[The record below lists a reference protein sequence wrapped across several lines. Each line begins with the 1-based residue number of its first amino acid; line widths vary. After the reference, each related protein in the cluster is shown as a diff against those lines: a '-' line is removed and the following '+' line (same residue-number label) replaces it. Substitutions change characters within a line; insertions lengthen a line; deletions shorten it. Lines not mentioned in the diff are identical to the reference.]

1 MSSPLS
7 QMISPALM
15 HQTNRSAFRPLLSD
29 VSFLISAVILLVFM
43 QAILRALLWVRNL
56 PLSEN
61 IPVSDIAWS
70 FVIGARFDLLVVA
83 YIMLPL
89 VFILLLP
96 NGLGG
101 RKLVRAW
108 LMVTGSLL
116 LFLGVSEL
124 EFYHE
129 FNTRLN
135 SLAIQYWKEDPA
147 TVGSMIWNAFPVVR
161 YLLLWVTLAAFYV
174 WVLSRLN
181 HLIQKFGQPYP
192 RVWLRLPIFL
202 VCAFLLAWA
211 ARGTLRSGPPLRWGD
226 AFHSQHLFAN
236 HLALNGSWSF
246 LKAATGNQKQEA
258 GKSWMKAMPADEA
271 LQRTRQ
277 LLVTDTDISRF
288 EEQYPILRTHHP
300 VKQLEKKPKNLV
312 FIIMESFSA
321 QFTETLGK
329 EPDITPHFDRL
340 AKEGLL
346 FDRFFSNGT
355 HSHQGMFST
364 GACFP
369 NIPGY
374 EYLMQ
379 EPEGQHPFSGLPALL
394 KNKGFQDVYVYNGAF
409 NWDNQEGFFRNQG
422 MTRFIGRDEMEN
434 PQFVDPTWGVSDQ
447 DMFNQALRELNR
459 MDSETPFYAIL
470 QTLSNHLP
478 YTLPEPLPVSPVT
491 HFGESNEHLT
501 TMRYADWALGRFF
514 DEAKKQDWYQ
524 DTLFMLVGDH
534 GFRPKQQ
541 LGEINLLRYYVP
553 MLLLAPGIQDTYGKR
568 NHKVATQVDIIPT
581 ALSLLFGKPFT
592 HQCWGRDLL
601 SLPENDPGF
610 GIIKPSG
617 SDHTVAYLRGNKI
630 LIAPPQG
637 EATLG
642 IYKLYPTPSY
652 TVTPGLPQREAMLKD
667 MKAYVGSAMRELQRN
682 RTGIPEP

>member
-1 MSSPLS
+1 M
-7 QMISPALM
+7 
-15 HQTNRSAFRPLLSD
+15 
-29 VSFLISAVILLVFM
+29 
-43 QAILRALLWVRNL
+43 
-56 PLSEN
+56 
-61 IPVSDIAWS
+61 
-70 FVIGARFDLLVVA
+70 
-83 YIMLPL
+83 
-89 VFILLLP
+89 
-96 NGLGG
+96 
-101 RKLVRAW
+101 
-108 LMVTGSLL
+108 
-116 LFLGVSEL
+116 
-124 EFYHE
+124 
-129 FNTRLN
+129 
-135 SLAIQYWKEDPA
+135 
-147 TVGSMIWNAFPVVR
+147 
-161 YLLLWVTLAAFYV
+161 
-174 WVLSRLN
+174 
-181 HLIQKFGQPYP
+181 
-192 RVWLRLPIFL
+192 
-202 VCAFLLAWA
+202 
-211 ARGTLRSGPPLRWGD
+211 
-226 AFHSQHLFAN
+226 
-236 HLALNGSWSF
+236 
-246 LKAATGNQKQEA
+246 
-258 GKSWMKAMPADEA
+258 
-271 LQRTRQ
+271 
-277 LLVTDTDISRF
+277 
-288 EEQYPILRTHHP
+288 
-300 VKQLEKKPKNLV
+300 
-312 FIIMESFSA
+312 
-321 QFTETLGK
+321 
-329 EPDITPHFDRL
+329 
-340 AKEGLL
+340 
-346 FDRFFSNGT
+346 
-355 HSHQGMFST
+355 
-364 GACFP
+364 
-369 NIPGY
+369 
-374 EYLMQ
+374 
-379 EPEGQHPFSGLPALL
+379 
-394 KNKGFQDVYVYNGAF
+394 YNGAF